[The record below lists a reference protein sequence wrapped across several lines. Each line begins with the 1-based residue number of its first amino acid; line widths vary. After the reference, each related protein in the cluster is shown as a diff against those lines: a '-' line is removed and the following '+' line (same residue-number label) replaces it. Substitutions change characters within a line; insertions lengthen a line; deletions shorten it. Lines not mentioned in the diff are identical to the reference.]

1 MLEEQGK
8 ESKESKQGGKKAARS
23 EPVAD
28 MGFFTAPM
36 PSSLLAPA
44 TYGPRLERSVLG
56 LVQEQS
62 QRLQTMQA
70 EIDKARIALN
80 ERKTLERAKGV
91 LMNLRQMSESDAHKL
106 MRQTAMN
113 QNRRM
118 LDVAEA
124 VLSTADLLPGT
135 DAGSKA

>member
-1 MLEEQGK
+1 M
-8 ESKESKQGGKKAARS
+8 
-23 EPVAD
+23 
-28 MGFFTAPM
+28 
-36 PSSLLAPA
+36 
-44 TYGPRLERSVLG
+44 LG